1 MWRILQMPK
10 RPRSHVLGD
19 IAVSK
24 LIDVFTSVGWT
35 AEIIRQDYGEDLLV
49 RIFEGGEA
57 TEQYFFVQS
66 KAVESVSRYEKE
78 YGYIRYS
85 FKPKYVEMWRNIR
98 HPVIVTLYDAGRDII
113 YWQDIQQYNE
123 DNYLKTRGINTFMF
137 HADKSINKEGI
148 QEFKR
153 HIDERYDDFWE
164 GSVAPIHIMNAL
176 AETYGLEIDLRAT
189 GLIMLPRGKFVP
201 ANDKGMDIIFYGKI
215 AHRYQEVAKTSV
227 SQQELFQEA
236 IDRAL
241 NERER
246 LKRGEKIIILDEN
259 GVKID
264 EFSSVEEMMEKRATR
279 KF

>member
-1 MWRILQMPK
+1 MPK